1 MRTPRALTIGTI
13 LVGVGLTIGAAPLAS
28 AQGNQDSERRNR
40 LERGRLLAARHCAE
54 CHLEPAPDILPKQ
67 SWQTALGYMGL
78 LLGMRNFDHL
88 SGGPPLALGAVQARR
103 DVLVRENGLPDQPAL
118 TASEWEALRLYYV
131 ESAPDEA
138 LPQAN
143 KPPLAWELPRFRVAE
158 SDYYV
163 PGAVTTLVH
172 VRPDASETY
181 IGDSALNTLTVLG
194 ADGRI
199 TLAGQRPSPEIFPI
213 DIEFIGGQAYVGSI
227 GDLEAQRPT
236 EERPAHISALE
247 LIDGSIESAPSTV
260 LVGDLYRMAD
270 MEAADLNR
278 DGRLDF
284 VVCGFGHVTGRISWF
299 ESRADG
305 SYEEH
310 VLIPRAGGVKAEV
323 VDFNDDGRLD
333 IAVLVSEAREA
344 FYIFVNQGNNEF
356 ERHEVFETQP
366 AYGHTYFELHDFD
379 DDGRLDLLVVNGD
392 NVDSDP
398 YNTRKRYHGIRI
410 YLNRGGYR
418 FEETY
423 FYPMYGAFIGK
434 SADFDND
441 GDLDIAAISFFPDFS
456 AALRE
461 SFVYLEN
468 QGGLRFTASTSR
480 ELQRGRWMTMD
491 VGDTDGDG
499 DVDVVLGGAYLRL
512 GMVAHPELLAEL
524 RKTGPSVL
532 LLENTLR

>member
-1 MRTPRALTIGTI
+1 MRTRSQLTIRAV
-13 LVGVGLTIGAAPLAS
+13 LLGVCLTISAAPLGS

-40 LERGRLLAARHCAE
+40 LERGRQLAARHCAE
-54 CHLEPAPDILPKQ
+54 CHLEPAPDVLPKQ

-78 LLGMRNFDHL
+78 LLGMRNLDFLD
-88 SGGPPLALGAVQARR
+88 GEPAMARDTVVARR
-103 DVLVRENGLPDQPAL
+103 GVLVREGALPAAPVL
-118 TASEWEALRLYYV
+118 TERDWDALRHYYV
-131 ESAPDEA
+131 ESAPPEA
-138 LPQAN
+138 LPQVG
-143 KPPLAWELPRFRVAE
+143 KPALRWELPRFRLTE
-158 SDYYV
+158 SDYHV

-172 VRPDASETY
+172 IRSDTREAY

-199 TLAGQRPSPEIFPI
+199 KIAGQRPPTEIFPI
-213 DIEFIGGQAYVGSI
+213 DIEFIGGTAYVGSI
-227 GDLEAQRPT
+227 GDLEARRPT
-236 EERPAHISALE
+236 EERAAHISTLE
-247 LIDGSIESAPSTV
+247 LVGDSIESAPAAIIV
-260 LVGDLYRMAD
+260 PNLYRMAD
-270 MEAADLNR
+270 MEPADLNG

-310 VLIPRAGGVKAEV
+310 VLIPRAGGVKAEA
-323 VDFNDDGRLD
+323 VDFNDDGLLD

-344 FYIFVNQGNNEF
+344 FYIFVNQGNNDF

-366 AYGHTYFELHDFD
+366 AYGHTYFELRDFD
-379 DDGRLDLLVVNGD
+379 DDGLADLLVVNGD

-398 YNTRKRYHGIRI
+398 YNTRKRYHGVRI

-418 FEETY
+418 FEEAY
-423 FYPMYGAFIGK
+423 FYPLYGAFIGK

-441 GDLDIAAISFFPDFS
+441 GDLDIAAISYFPDFS
-456 AALRE
+456 AEMRE

-468 QGGLRFTASTSR
+468 QGGLEFTASTSAD
-480 ELQRGRWMTMD
+480 LMRGRWMTMD
-491 VGDTDGDG
+491 VGDIDGDG
-499 DVDVVLGGAYLRL
+499 DVDIVLGGAYLQL
-512 GMVAHPELLAEL
+512 GMVAHLDLFAEL

-532 LLENTLR
+532 LLKNTLH